1 MLERRLLKILLADD
15 NAINQKVI
23 DLMLQK
29 LGYCADIVSNGL
41 EVIEALQRQTYD
53 VVLMDVQMP
62 RMDGLEATRQIRLME
77 QSSINRGLVQDL
89 APLTIPVR
97 IIAITAG
104 AMIDDREKCITAG
117 MDDYL
122 SKPILLEDLKQAL
135 AQRSTNSKQLII
147 ERQASTTDNATS
159 TSEVLDPKALRTLRE
174 TAGTDADDFM
184 AEMID
189 VYIADVPKKL
199 KIIEQAIETQ
209 DINELG
215 RISHSLKSSST
226 IFGAIFLAQLC
237 RELETIALSG
247 DASLEAE
254 FMAESSAA
262 FFTALTTE
270 FDRVRSALIVE
281 RQKLDS

>member
-104 AMIDDREKCITAG
+104 AMIDDREKCIAAG

-135 AQRSTNSKQLII
+135 AQRSTNSKQLV
-147 ERQASTTDNATS
+147 EHQASITDNATS

-174 TAGTDADDFM
+174 TAGNDADDFM

-199 KIIEQAIETQ
+199 KIIEQAIETL
-209 DINELG
+209 DIKELG
-215 RISHSLKSSST
+215 RISHSLKSSSA

>member
-104 AMIDDREKCITAG
+104 AMIDDREKCIAAG

-135 AQRSTNSKQLII
+135 AQRSTNSKQLV
-147 ERQASTTDNATS
+147 EHQASITNNATS

-174 TAGTDADDFM
+174 TAGNDADDFM

>member
-1 MLERRLLKILLADD
+1 MIDVMLK
-15 NAINQKVI
+15 
-23 DLMLQK
+23 K

-77 QSSINRGLVQDL
+77 QSSINLGLVQDL
-89 APLTIPVR
+89 APLIIPVR

-104 AMIDDREKCITAG
+104 AMIEDREKCIAAG

-122 SKPILLEDLKQAL
+122 SKPILLEDLKQLL
-135 AQRSTNSKQLII
+135 AQLSVNSKQLV
-147 ERQASTTDNATS
+147 EHQAFIADNAPS
-159 TSEVLDPKALRTLRE
+159 PSAALDPKALRTLRE

-209 DINELG
+209 DIKELG
-215 RISHSLKSSST
+215 RISHSLKSSSA
-226 IFGAIFLAQLC
+226 IFGAIFLVQMC

-247 DASLEAE
+247 DASLETE

-262 FFTALTTE
+262 FFTALTSE

-281 RQKLDS
+281 RQKLDN

>member
-1 MLERRLLKILLADD
+1 MLERRSLKILLAED
-15 NAINQKVI
+15 NAINQKMI
-23 DLMLQK
+23 DVMLKK

-77 QSSINRGLVQDL
+77 QSSINLGLVQDL
-89 APLTIPVR
+89 APLIIPVR

-104 AMIDDREKCITAG
+104 AMIEDREKCIAAG

-122 SKPILLEDLKQAL
+122 SKPILLEDLKQVL
-135 AQRSTNSKQLII
+135 AQLSVNSKQLV
-147 ERQASTTDNATS
+147 EHQAFIADNAPS
-159 TSEVLDPKALRTLRE
+159 PSAALDPKALRTLRE

-209 DINELG
+209 DIKELG
-215 RISHSLKSSST
+215 RISHSLKSSSA
-226 IFGAIFLAQLC
+226 IFGAIFLVQMC

-247 DASLEAE
+247 DASLETE

-262 FFTALTTE
+262 FFTALTSE

-281 RQKLDS
+281 RQKLDN

>member
-41 EVIEALQRQTYD
+41 EAIEALQRQTYD

-89 APLTIPVR
+89 APPTIPVR

-104 AMIDDREKCITAG
+104 AMIDDREKCIAAG

-135 AQRSTNSKQLII
+135 AQRSVNSKQLV
-147 ERQASTTDNATS
+147 EHQASITNNATS

-174 TAGTDADDFM
+174 TAGNDADDFM

-215 RISHSLKSSST
+215 RISHSLKSSSA

>member
-1 MLERRLLKILLADD
+1 MLERRSLKILLAED
-15 NAINQKVI
+15 NAINQKMI
-23 DLMLQK
+23 DVMLKK

-77 QSSINRGLVQDL
+77 QSSINLGLVQDL
-89 APLTIPVR
+89 APLIIPVR

-104 AMIDDREKCITAG
+104 AMIEDREKCIAAG

-122 SKPILLEDLKQAL
+122 SKPILLEDLKQLL
-135 AQRSTNSKQLII
+135 AQLSVNSKQLV
-147 ERQASTTDNATS
+147 EHQAFIADNAPS
-159 TSEVLDPKALRTLRE
+159 PSAALDPKALRTLRE

-209 DINELG
+209 DIKELG
-215 RISHSLKSSST
+215 RISHSLKSSSA
-226 IFGAIFLAQLC
+226 IFGAIFLVQMC

-247 DASLEAE
+247 DASLETE

-262 FFTALTTE
+262 FFTALTSE

-281 RQKLDS
+281 RQKLDN

>member
-104 AMIDDREKCITAG
+104 AMIDDREKCIAAG

-135 AQRSTNSKQLII
+135 AQRSTNSKQLV
-147 ERQASTTDNATS
+147 EHQASITNNATS

>member
-104 AMIDDREKCITAG
+104 AMIDDREKCIAAG

-135 AQRSTNSKQLII
+135 AQRSANSKQLV
-147 ERQASTTDNATS
+147 EHQASITNNATS

-199 KIIEQAIETQ
+199 KIIEQAIETR
-209 DINELG
+209 DIKELG